1 MQLVTKKF
9 WYVYILKLK
18 DKSFYVGYSAD
29 LRSRLLVHKQGKV
42 KETKRLKP
50 ELCFYA
56 AFSTKIKAV
65 KFERYLK
72 EGSGFAFRNKHL
84 I

>member
-1 MQLVTKKF
+1 MH
-9 WYVYILKLK
+9 YVYILKLK
-18 DKSFYVGYSAD
+18 DESHYVGYSD
-29 LRSRLLVHKQGKV
+29 NLKKRISDHQMGLVKTTMKHLPV
-42 KETKRLKP
+42 TLV
-50 ELCFYA
+50 FYA
-56 AFSTKIKAV
+56 AFSKKNKAV

>member
-1 MQLVTKKF
+1 MY
-9 WYVYILKLK
+9 YVYILKLK
-18 DKSFYVGYSAD
+18 DNFYYVGYSDNLKQRISEHKRGLVKTTKKWLPFD
-29 LRSRLLVHKQGKV
+29 LIFYCAFKTKHKA
-42 KETKRLKP
+42 T
-50 ELCFYA
+50 
-56 AFSTKIKAV
+56 

>member
-1 MQLVTKKF
+1 MF
-9 WYVYILKLK
+9 YVYILQLK
-18 DKSFYVGYSAD
+18 DHSYYVGYSENLKA
-29 LRSRLLVHKQGKV
+29 RVMEHNRGTV
-42 KETKRLKP
+42 KTTKDGGPLK
-50 ELCFYA
+50 LIFYS
-56 AFSTKIKAV
+56 AFKTKLKAI